1 MVDEKRASERRAVR
15 YAVRI
20 RLADGRR
27 IDGCV
32 ENLGELGAFVST
44 GDLEAHLEIG
54 DHVVLEIE
62 MGGDGR
68 RDDRPV
74 EAQGEVLR
82 LEQEFAA
89 GDIRRSFAVRFNQSF
104 SSF

>member
-1 MVDEKRASERRAVR
+1 MVDEKRASERRSVR

-32 ENLGELGAFVST
+32 ENLGVLGAFVST

-62 MGGDGR
+62 MGEAEK
-68 RDDRPV
+68 PV